1 LSKTFFLTELLNFA
15 FLFSVGAAAVNLVF
29 FLPSFFTNVFTFFVT
44 ALPFLATTLDFNFV
58 GFSSVLDVLE
68 FLRCFRELL
77 DNLVFLLGGAETRQS
92 Y

>member
-1 LSKTFFLTELLNFA
+1 LSKTFFLIELLNFA
-15 FLFSVGAAAVNLVF
+15 FLFSADAVNLGF
-29 FLPSFFTNVFTFFVT
+29 FLPSFFTKVFAFFVT
-44 ALPFLATTLDFNFV
+44 ALPFLATTLDFNFE

-92 Y
+92 YD